1 MKKVLIISICV
12 SVGFVVV
19 MLFLLHREMQS
30 IESFKVKPITDEI
43 TDLSGQLQPFERDAD
58 SSQSKMDGGLK
69 KSGVSTTDAPVF
81 EENTA
86 AAVPPVE
93 TPKEASEKA
102 LKEVFESENDDEFE
116 AFWKDIEGFVEKYLT
131 NLQVRVDGSVA
142 QIEPLFEDAAFYKA
156 QLEPLKRQENW
167 PEFSIA
173 WSGFRQAEGRLY
185 GLYVFLREG
194 PAREHFGD
202 LYLSTPEYAKLEAFG
217 ENWAAQRTH
226 RTVDR

>member
-1 MKKVLIISICV
+1 MKKVLIISICF
-12 SVGFVVV
+12 SAGFVVI
-19 MLFLLHREMQS
+19 MLFLSHREMRA
-30 IESFKVKPITDEI
+30 IESFKVKPITDDI
-43 TDLSGQLQPFERDAD
+43 TDLSGQQQHFD
-58 SSQSKMDGGLK
+58 SNQDLLRPEVRRSQENPA
-69 KSGVSTTDAPVF
+69 VSTPDELEGSTPDI
-81 EENTA
+81 
-86 AAVPPVE
+86 VPSVV
-93 TPKEASEKA
+93 TPKEASKKA
-102 LKEVFESENDDEFE
+102 LKEIFEEEDEEFE

-131 NLQVRVDGSVA
+131 DLRVRVDESVA

-167 PEFSIA
+167 PEFSIV
-173 WSGFRQAEGRLY
+173 WSRFRQLEGRLY

-226 RTVDR
+226 RTIDR

>member
-1 MKKVLIISICV
+1 MKKVLIISICF
-12 SVGFVVV
+12 SVGFVVI
-19 MLFLLHREMQS
+19 MLFLSHREIQS

-43 TDLSGQLQPFERDAD
+43 TDLSGQLQPFDRDAD
-58 SSQSKMDGGLK
+58 SPQSKIDSELK
-69 KSGVSTTDAPVF
+69 KSGVSTTDTTLF

-86 AAVPPVE
+86 DAVPPVE
-93 TPKEASEKA
+93 TLKEASEA
-102 LKEVFESENDDEFE
+102 AFEARDEEFEDFWNNIDEFLE
-116 AFWKDIEGFVEKYLT
+116 EYLT
-131 NLQVRVDGSVA
+131 DLRERVDESVA

-173 WSGFRQAEGRLY
+173 WNGFRQVEGRLY

-202 LYLSTPEYAKLEAFG
+202 LYLSTPEYAKLKTFA

-226 RTVDR
+226 RTIYR

>member
-1 MKKVLIISICV
+1 MKKVLIISICF
-12 SVGFVVV
+12 SVGFVVI
-19 MLFLLHREMQS
+19 MLFLSHREMQS

-43 TDLSGQLQPFERDAD
+43 TDLSGQLQPFDRDAD
-58 SSQSKMDGGLK
+58 SPQSKMDSELK
-69 KSGVSTTDAPVF
+69 KSGVSTTDATLF

-86 AAVPPVE
+86 DAVPPVK
-93 TPKEASEKA
+93 TPKEASKKA
-102 LKEVFESENDDEFE
+102 LKEVFEAENDDEFE

-131 NLQVRVDGSVA
+131 DLRGRIDESVA

-173 WSGFRQAEGRLY
+173 WNGFRQAEGRLY

-202 LYLSTPEYAKLEAFG
+202 LYLSTPEYAKLKTFA

-226 RTVDR
+226 RTIYR

>member
-1 MKKVLIISICV
+1 MKKVLVISICFSV
-12 SVGFVVV
+12 SFVIVV
-19 MLFLLHREMQS
+19 LFLSHKEMEE
-30 IESFKVKPITDEI
+30 IEELKKAG
-43 TDLSGQLQPFERDAD
+43 DLSGQSQRFERIKDSLRSKLSGSQEYPHVSTPDETPFE
-58 SSQSKMDGGLK
+58 
-69 KSGVSTTDAPVF
+69 KSRPDVAQLTI
-81 EENTA
+81 
-86 AAVPPVE
+86 
-93 TPKEASEKA
+93 TPKELSKKA
-102 LKEVFESENDDEFE
+102 LKEVFEEEHQDEFE
-116 AFWKDIEGFVEKYLT
+116 AFWKDIEGVVEQYLID
-131 NLQVRVDGSVA
+131 LRGRVDESVA

-202 LYLSTPEYAKLEAFG
+202 LYLSTPEYARLEVFG

-226 RTVDR
+226 RTIYR

>member
-1 MKKVLIISICV
+1 MKKVLIISICF
-12 SVGFVVV
+12 SVGFVVI
-19 MLFLLHREMQS
+19 MLFLSHREIQS

-43 TDLSGQLQPFERDAD
+43 TDLSGQLQPFDRDAD
-58 SSQSKMDGGLK
+58 SPQSKIDSELK
-69 KSGVSTTDAPVF
+69 KSGVSTTDTTLF

-86 AAVPPVE
+86 DTVPPVE
-93 TPKEASEKA
+93 TPKEASEA
-102 LKEVFESENDDEFE
+102 AFEARDEEFEDFWNNIDEFLE
-116 AFWKDIEGFVEKYLT
+116 EYLT
-131 NLQVRVDGSVA
+131 DLRERVDESVA

-173 WSGFRQAEGRLY
+173 WNGFRQAEGRLY

-202 LYLSTPEYAKLEAFG
+202 LYLSTPEYAKLKTFAK
-217 ENWAAQRTH
+217 NWAAQRTH
-226 RTVDR
+226 RTIYR